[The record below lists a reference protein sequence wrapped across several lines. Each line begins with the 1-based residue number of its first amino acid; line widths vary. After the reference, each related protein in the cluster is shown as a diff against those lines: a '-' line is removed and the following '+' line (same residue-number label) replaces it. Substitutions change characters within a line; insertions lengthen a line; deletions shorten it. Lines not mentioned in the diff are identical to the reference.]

1 MKRPCTRKCGRGCGA
16 GAPGAI
22 VVVLEPKHQSIFGA
36 TRTPGDRS
44 SAKGERGLHPAPQQR
59 AQRPFWMDKSSH
71 RAMHEGRTL
80 HASDVMQSREQLQ
93 LEADRK
99 AMLKLENIIAGLVWS
114 HRQQPMM
121 L

>member
-1 MKRPCTRKCGRGCGA
+1 
-16 GAPGAI
+16 
-22 VVVLEPKHQSIFGA
+22 
-36 TRTPGDRS
+36 
-44 SAKGERGLHPAPQQR
+44 
-59 AQRPFWMDKSSH
+59 
-71 RAMHEGRTL
+71 MHEGRTL